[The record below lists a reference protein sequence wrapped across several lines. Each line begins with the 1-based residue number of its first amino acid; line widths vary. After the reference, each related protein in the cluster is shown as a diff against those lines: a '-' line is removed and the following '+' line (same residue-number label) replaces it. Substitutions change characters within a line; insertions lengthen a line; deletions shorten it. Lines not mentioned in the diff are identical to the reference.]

1 MAVGVGG
8 CPIVG
13 LVAVHR
19 VRVVAE
25 ERLYQLAVHHHVA
38 FAHTV
43 DEQAHVEPFPRH
55 RVCQAKGIAWK
66 GVAQHKAVSTVYYA
80 VAVAVDKAQVA
91 RINGDA
97 YRQCCLS
104 NLFLALEDA
113 SHTVAIIGVE
123 RHANLLDDPHLFKL
137 CHLFA
142 FGEATQPVAE
152 RVFLF
157 DLMPCK
163 IIRAWKV

>member
-1 MAVGVGG
+1 M
-8 CPIVG
+8 
-13 LVAVHR
+13 AVHR

-43 DEQAHVEPFPRH
+43 DEHAHVEPFPPH
-55 RVCQAKGIAWK
+55 RVCQAKGVARE
-66 GVAQHKAVSTVYYA
+66 GVAQHETVSAVYYA
-80 VAVAVDKAQVA
+80 VAVAVNEAQVA
-91 RINGDA
+91 GINGEA

-113 SHTVAIIGVE
+113 GHTVAIIRVE
-123 RHANLLDDPHLFKL
+123 RHADLLDDPHLFQL

-142 FGEATQPVAE
+142 FGEAPQPVAYVGKVE
-152 RVFLF
+152 AHFVC
-157 DLMPCK
+157 DLSCASVPLQC
-163 IIRAWKV
+163 